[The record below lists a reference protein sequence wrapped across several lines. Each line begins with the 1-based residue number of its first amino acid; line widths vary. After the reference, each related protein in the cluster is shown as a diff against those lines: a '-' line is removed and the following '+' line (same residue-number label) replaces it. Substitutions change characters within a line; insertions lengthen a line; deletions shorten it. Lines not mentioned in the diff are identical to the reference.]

1 MKYFVKNN
9 AKMILKKV
17 YGTMGVTIS
26 RAAGYY
32 L

>member
-9 AKMILKKV
+9 AKMILEKV
-17 YGTMGVTIS
+17 YGKMGVTIS